1 MNEIKVN
8 QRISLGPLVMSHTH
22 THLPQH
28 RRAPPLLPLIVAKYL
43 QSVSPAALDPFLA
56 QASIEHTTLDDPA
69 VREGIPDLRT
79 LVEAY
84 EAWRLG
90 EQMRAVSLT
99 EETHNN
105 KGEDAHAGG
114 QTPLRE
120 LVKRP
125 VHPTAR
131 ETLLRG
137 VRATYD
143 QIGTGGFLSVKWERV
158 AKREFDT
165 RTAR

>member
-1 MNEIKVN
+1 
-8 QRISLGPLVMSHTH
+8 MSHTH
-22 THLPQH
+22 SHLPQH
-28 RRAPPLLPLIVAKYL
+28 RRAPPLLSLIVAKYL

-56 QASIEHTTLDDPA
+56 QAAIEHTTLDDPA

-90 EQMRAVSLT
+90 EQVRAISLT
-99 EETHNN
+99 EETHNPR
-105 KGEDAHAGG
+105 EDAHAGG
-114 QTPLRE
+114 QTPLTE

-125 VHPTAR
+125 VHPKAR